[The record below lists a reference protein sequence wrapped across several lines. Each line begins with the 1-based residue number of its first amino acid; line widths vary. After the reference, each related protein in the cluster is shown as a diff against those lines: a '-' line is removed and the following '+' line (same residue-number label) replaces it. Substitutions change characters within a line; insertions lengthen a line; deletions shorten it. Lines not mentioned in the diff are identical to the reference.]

1 MHSHDRQAGRLC
13 WVELNDLVEILKR
26 AARLTHVAPDK
37 MTFEIG
43 AKIARIF
50 FQPIVHNL
58 EETLRIVTA
67 KFLKLK
73 YFLG

>member
-1 MHSHDRQAGRLC
+1 MSLQ
-13 WVELNDLVEILKR
+13 
-26 AARLTHVAPDK
+26 T
-37 MTFEIG
+37 IG